1 MVLCF
6 FSWLFFILAVLL
18 KSEMQYLIVFATLW
32 FYVAAGGLSVI
43 ASVISNDLSWLVGLY
58 YIGLEQFLVSPAH
71 AG

>member
-1 MVLCF
+1 
-6 FSWLFFILAVLL
+6 
-18 KSEMQYLIVFATLW
+18 MQYVIVFATLW
-32 FYVAAGGLSVI
+32 FYVATGGLSGI